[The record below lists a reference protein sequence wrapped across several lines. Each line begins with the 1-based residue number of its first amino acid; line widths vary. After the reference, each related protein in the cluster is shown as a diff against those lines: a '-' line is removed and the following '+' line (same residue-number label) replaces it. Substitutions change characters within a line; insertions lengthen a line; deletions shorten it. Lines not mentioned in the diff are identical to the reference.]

1 MNNSNTIEYFG
12 RDLEAMSF
20 AVNYHRWII
29 DEIRS
34 FIKSPIIEVGAGSG
48 NFSDELYNVFK
59 ELPLF
64 KLFAFEPS
72 ANMYAL
78 LKNRFKNV
86 DNIETFNDYFYLEID
101 LSENINTILYI
112 NVLEH
117 IEMDKEELISAYK
130 KLNTGGRVIVFVPA
144 LQFLFSS
151 LDKQLGHY
159 RRYHKKQLVTLLKV
173 AGFQVEKVKYFDLVG
188 ILPWYITFTLM
199 GKIIQPGNVKFY
211 DKLVVPIMSRIEKK
225 FAPPIGK
232 NLLIIGKK

>member
-1 MNNSNTIEYFG
+1 MNKSNNIEYFG
-12 RDLEAMSF
+12 RDLVAMSF

-29 DEIRS
+29 DEIS
-34 FIKSPIIEVGAGSG
+34 SYIKSPVVEIGAGSG
-48 NFSDELYNVFK
+48 NFSEELYNLFK

-72 ANMYAL
+72 ANMYSL
-78 LKNRFKNV
+78 LRNRFKNV
-86 DNIETFNDYFYLEID
+86 DNIETLNNYFNSEII

-117 IEMDKEELISAYK
+117 IEMDKDELISSYK

-144 LQFLFSS
+144 LQFLFSP

-159 RRYHKKQLVTLLKV
+159 RRYNKNRLTALLEI

-199 GKIIQPGNVKFY
+199 SKIIQQ
-211 DKLVVPIMSRIEKK
+211 
-225 FAPPIGK
+225 IGRAHV
-232 NLLIIGKK
+232 

>member
-1 MNNSNTIEYFG
+1 MNNNIEYFG

-34 FIKSPIIEVGAGSG
+34 YIKSPIVEVGAGSG
-48 NFSDELYNVFK
+48 NFSEELYNKFK
-59 ELPLF
+59 ELPRF

-72 ANMYAL
+72 ANMYLL
-78 LKNRFKNV
+78 LKNRFKNI
-86 DNIETFNDYFYLEID
+86 DNIKTFGDYFKSEID
-101 LSENINTILYI
+101 LSDDINTILYI

-117 IEMDKEELISAYK
+117 IEMDKEELISSYK
-130 KLNTGGRVIVFVPA
+130 KLNPGGRVIVFVPA

-159 RRYHKKQLVTLLKV
+159 RRYDKKRLTDLLKI
-173 AGFQVEKVKYFDLVG
+173 AGFQVERVKYFDFVG

-199 GKIIQPGNVKFY
+199 GKIIQPGNVKLY

-225 FAPPIGK
+225 LSPPIGK

>member
-20 AVNYHRWII
+20 AVNYHKWLI

-34 FIKSPIIEVGAGSG
+34 YINSPIVEVGAGSG
-48 NFSDELYNVFK
+48 NFSEELYNVFK

-72 ANMYAL
+72 ANMYSL
-78 LKNRFKNV
+78 LKNRFQNV
-86 DNIETFNDYFYLEID
+86 DNIKTFNDYFNSEID
-101 LSENINTILYI
+101 LSEDINTILYI

-117 IEMDKEELISAYK
+117 IEMDKEELISSYK

-151 LDKQLGHY
+151 LDEQLGHY
-159 RRYHKKQLVTLLKV
+159 RRYHKKRLVALLEI

-188 ILPWYITFTLM
+188 ILPWYIAFTLM
-199 GKIIQPGNVKFY
+199 GKIIQPGNVKLY
-211 DKLVVPIMSRIEKK
+211 DKVVVPIMSRIEKK
-225 FAPPIGK
+225 FPPPVGK